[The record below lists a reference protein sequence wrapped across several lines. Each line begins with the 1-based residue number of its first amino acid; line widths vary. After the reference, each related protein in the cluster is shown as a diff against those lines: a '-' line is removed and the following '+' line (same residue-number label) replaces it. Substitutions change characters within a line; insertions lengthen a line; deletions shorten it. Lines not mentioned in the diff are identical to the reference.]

1 MESHP
6 NSSSQM
12 KESAAYPEADKPK
25 SSEWRA
31 DYDKKVQSAERAMRL
46 IRRGHRV
53 FIGSG
58 CGEPQ
63 HLVQALER
71 VAIELA
77 DLEVLHLLSLG
88 RTSYT
93 DKTFQDKVRLKSL
106 FVASGSRQAIAEGRA
121 DYTPIYLLMCP
132 NYSTAAILLLM

>member
-1 MESHP
+1 MRES
-6 NSSSQM
+6 
-12 KESAAYPEADKPK
+12 EAHLEAQKLR
-25 SSEWRA
+25 SSEWRS
-31 DYDKKVQSAERAMRL
+31 DYNKKIQSAEKAMRL

-77 DLEVLHLLSLG
+77 DLE
-88 RTSYT
+88 
-93 DKTFQDKVRLKSL
+93 
-106 FVASGSRQAIAEGRA
+106 
-121 DYTPIYLLMCP
+121 
-132 NYSTAAILLLM
+132 